1 MTGQLATLALVE
13 QDGVPI
19 AGVSGEIDLT
29 NVAELGERIARAVPN
44 GVPGLVVDLERTS
57 FLDSAGLRLLFQLA
71 RRLERRGQ
79 QLRIA
84 VPDDAVIRK
93 ALDVA
98 EVPRV
103 ANLHTNVAEAV
114 RELLAQSS
122 GASAPAAPSGQ
133 TPKPAR

>member
-1 MTGQLATLALVE
+1 VTGQLATLSLTE
-13 QDGVPI
+13 RDGVPV
-19 AGVSGEIDLT
+19 AAVTGEIDLT

-44 GVPGLVVDLERTS
+44 GALGLVVDLERTS

-71 RRLERRGQ
+71 RRLDRRGQ

-93 ALDVA
+93 ALEVA

-103 ANLHTNVAEAV
+103 AIVHGDVGEAV
-114 RELLAQSS
+114 GELLTQSA
-122 GASAPAAPSGQ
+122 GASGPAPPSGQ

>member
-103 ANLHTNVAEAV
+103 ANLHANVAEAV

>member
-1 MTGQLATLALVE
+1 VTGQLATLSMAE
-13 QDGVPI
+13 SDGVPV
-19 AGVSGEIDLT
+19 ASVTGEIDLT
-29 NVAELGERIARAVPN
+29 NVAELGERIARGVPN
-44 GVPGLVVDLERTS
+44 GALGLVVDLERTS

-84 VPDDAVIRK
+84 VPDNAVIRK

-103 ANLHTNVAEAV
+103 AVVNGSVHDAVAD
-114 RELLAQSS
+114 LLAQSAGTS
-122 GASAPAAPSGQ
+122 GPAPPSGQ

>member
-1 MTGQLATLALVE
+1 VTGQLATLAVAE
-13 QDGVPI
+13 RDGVPV
-19 AGVSGEIDLT
+19 ASVAGEIDLT
-29 NVAELGERIARAVPN
+29 NVAEIGERIARAVPN
-44 GVPGLVVDLERTS
+44 NALGLVIDLERTS

-71 RRLERRGQ
+71 QRLEQRGQ

-93 ALDVA
+93 ALSVA

-103 ANLHTNVAEAV
+103 ANLHVGVAEAV
-114 RELLAQSS
+114 TELRTQPPATS
-122 GASAPAAPSGQ
+122 GPAAPSGQ

>member
-103 ANLHTNVAEAV
+103 ANLHANVAEAV

-122 GASAPAAPSGQ
+122 GASTPAAPSGQ

>member
-1 MTGQLATLALVE
+1 MTGQLATLAIAE
-13 QDGVPI
+13 RDGIPV
-19 AGVSGEIDLT
+19 AGVTGEIDLT

-103 ANLHTNVAEAV
+103 ANLHANVAEAV

-122 GASAPAAPSGQ
+122 GASTPAAPSGQ